1 MTSGKALLIS
11 ELVIRVWRNVIWQAL
26 GQSVL
31 LAWLSLVVVCA
42 CAIAVEVMILEFAG
56 PLIRGIQTAFG
67 DLGRAD
73 LIRLTFDQ
81 VAVSAA
87 VLFTV
92 LAGISPNL
100 TVLDR
105 NLAALPVRPWER
117 YVGYLLPSL
126 GLIGLGLALLFT
138 PIAWLAGSTVA
149 ASAGLLI
156 VFVLQ
161 IAYAVLLTTLLQL
174 LIVVMLTRVLAL
186 GELMARILAAVSVGA
201 VFLITLVS
209 DTATT
214 LHTRATPLSALSVL
228 QDITVLPSA
237 LQHASAVAVVGWLA
251 LLLAAVLAM
260 LILIS
265 LAVLA
270 VARLLVRSDAASVG
284 PLFPSVI
291 VGRRGLGVLV
301 ITTARLAFRHPENR
315 VSAIMYLG
323 IACLTSF
330 LMASQH
336 AVSQWSG
343 LAVLGAVAVAAS
355 FGINAY
361 GRTRP
366 MRWVLLVGPVGR
378 RTWLAGNAI
387 GSLVFSAFTT
397 LAFIAPIFVVGW
409 RPTSTYDVIVL
420 ASIFVLTYAWM
431 HAAGVLVPYS
441 EDVPLS
447 SGLIALAA
455 LVVGLPAIY
464 LLWKLGLADGS
475 MRGLLIIL
483 IVVGSAAAVVSR
495 SDRARLA
502 GSGF

>member
-1 MTSGKALLIS
+1 
-11 ELVIRVWRNVIWQAL
+11 
-26 GQSVL
+26 
-31 LAWLSLVVVCA
+31 
-42 CAIAVEVMILEFAG
+42 
-56 PLIRGIQTAFG
+56 
-67 DLGRAD
+67 
-73 LIRLTFDQ
+73 
-81 VAVSAA
+81 
-87 VLFTV
+87 
-92 LAGISPNL
+92 
-100 TVLDR
+100 
-105 NLAALPVRPWER
+105 
-117 YVGYLLPSL
+117 
-126 GLIGLGLALLFT
+126 
-138 PIAWLAGSTVA
+138 
-149 ASAGLLI
+149 
-156 VFVLQ
+156 
-161 IAYAVLLTTLLQL
+161 
-174 LIVVMLTRVLAL
+174 
-186 GELMARILAAVSVGA
+186 
-201 VFLITLVS
+201 
-209 DTATT
+209 
-214 LHTRATPLSALSVL
+214 
-228 QDITVLPSA
+228 
-237 LQHASAVAVVGWLA
+237 
-251 LLLAAVLAM
+251 
-260 LILIS
+260 
-265 LAVLA
+265 
-270 VARLLVRSDAASVG
+270 
-284 PLFPSVI
+284 
-291 VGRRGLGVLV
+291 
-301 ITTARLAFRHPENR
+301 
-315 VSAIMYLG
+315 MYLG